1 MKFFTDDIPGGAKL
15 FLSLVIALGSVVLA
29 YSLYT
34 AFTMPSLMWLT
45 LVALTLLVG
54 LLPVRIPCV
63 KVKGHAITI
72 TASDVFTY
80 TSILLYSPEVAACV
94 ALMDG
99 CLGSLKTKKP
109 YKIAFNLTQMPL
121 VTFLIGHLFY
131 RLQRQP
137 APLEAGSINAGN
149 VLMLFVSLAV
159 SAAIYFALNSGMIA
173 LAISRVNH
181 IRFWEVWKGQFLWA
195 APANFASA
203 SAACVILLQ
212 LGNISYYA
220 IGLVIPVVIVVYQI
234 YSMRRTLSN
243 NATAG

>member
-1 MKFFTDDIPGGAKL
+1 
-15 FLSLVIALGSVVLA
+15 
-29 YSLYT
+29 
-34 AFTMPSLMWLT
+34 
-45 LVALTLLVG
+45 
-54 LLPVRIPCV
+54 
-63 KVKGHAITI
+63 
-72 TASDVFTY
+72 
-80 TSILLYSPEVAACV
+80 
-94 ALMDG
+94 
-99 CLGSLKTKKP
+99 
-109 YKIAFNLTQMPL
+109 MPL
-121 VTFLIGHLFY
+121 VTFLVGHLFY

-137 APLEAGSINAGN
+137 APLEASGINAGN
-149 VLMLFVSLAV
+149 VLMLLVSLAV
-159 SAAIYFALNSGMIA
+159 SAAFYFALNSGMIA

-234 YSMRRTLSN
+234 YSMRRTLSK